1 MLKSLFAGV
10 GLAALALGTPAAL
23 AETGEV
29 IAPASPVAVAPADP
43 AFARFTPRERLNAQ
57 QIDYAAWSEAMNY
70 IVFPMGRSLRE
81 TASRPEPGMGTRRM
95 YGHDSIYRLE
105 GNRVMFGFFTDE
117 LRQMVADYR
126 AELEQIGTQ
135 LDIVTLP
142 RNEQLAYWINLH
154 NVAMI
159 EQIAKAWPVRQPRDI
174 EVGGVPIDQA
184 RFITVAGV
192 KMSPQDIRQQ
202 IVYRHWQDPKV
213 IYGFWRGDIGGPS
226 IASDAYSGANVGPML
241 ERNAREFVNSL
252 RGAQENGGKL
262 QVSTIYDEA
271 RPYFFADWPNSLRAH
286 LKTYADAEVQGLLSQ
301 TTATEAVIYEA
312 DIADLE
318 GGAREPTYSLVTT
331 TGRDGIERAQ
341 SFRIPQGVARLLSE
355 RATKAERLQREARTG
370 RVIFNPVTLPGTDGP
385 PEVK

>member
-10 GLAALALGTPAAL
+10 GLAALAFGTPVAQ

-29 IAPASPVAVAPADP
+29 IAPASPAAIAPVEP
-43 AFARFTPRERLNAQ
+43 AFARFAPRERLNAQ

-81 TASRPEPGMGTRRM
+81 TASRPEPGMGTRRI

-105 GNRVMFGFFTDE
+105 GNRVMFGFFTEE

-126 AELEQIGTQ
+126 AELEQAGTQ
-135 LDIVTLP
+135 LDIAALP
-142 RNEQLAYWINLH
+142 RNEQLAFWINLH

-159 EQIAKAWPVRQPRDI
+159 EQIARAWPIRQPRDI
-174 EVGGVPIDQA
+174 QIGGVPIDQA

-192 KMSPQDIRQQ
+192 QMSPHDIRHQ
-202 IVYRHWQDPKV
+202 IVYRHWKDPKV

-226 IASDAYSGANVGPML
+226 IASDAYSGANVGTML

-252 RGAQENGGKL
+252 RGVQENGGKL
-262 QVSTIYDEA
+262 QVSAIYGEA
-271 RPYFFADWPNSLRAH
+271 RPHFFADWPTALRTH
-286 LKTYADAEVQGLLSQ
+286 LASFAEEDVQGLLKE
-301 TTATEAVIYEA
+301 TTAAEAVIYEA

-318 GGAREPTYSLVTT
+318 GGVREPTYSLVTT
-331 TGRDGIERAQ
+331 TSSDGIERAQ
-341 SFRIPQGVARLLSE
+341 SFRIPQGIARLLSE

-370 RVIFNPVTLPGTDGP
+370 RVIFNPVTLPGIEGP
-385 PEVK
+385 AEVP